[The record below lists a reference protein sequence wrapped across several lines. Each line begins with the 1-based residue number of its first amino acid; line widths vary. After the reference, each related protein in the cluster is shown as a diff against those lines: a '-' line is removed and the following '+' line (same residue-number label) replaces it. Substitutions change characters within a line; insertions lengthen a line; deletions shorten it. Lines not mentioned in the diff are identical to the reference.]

1 MPGARL
7 TVDPATLPTLNPGGD
22 AEIVLGVQ
30 LPGTLQPGAYTTRL
44 TARAGSDASTELTLG
59 FRISL
64 PESGAATIHLGPIPS
79 TLRQGDLL
87 GLTAIA
93 RDSAGAP
100 MEGAPIAW
108 RLEPPDGGFVGPTGA
123 FVGYHPGPALLIGR
137 AGGAADTAAVT
148 IEERGLAD
156 TFERVGEGLERDR
169 YTSDL
174 WVHGDHAYL
183 GSWGFR
189 NDNPGNVLFTWS
201 IADPTSPVRV
211 DSLIVDARTVNDV
224 KVHPAR
230 PLGLITHELSDD
242 ARNGITLLDLEDP
255 SDPRPITRFT
265 EGLESGIHNAWL
277 DGDHAYLVVDGV
289 GNGLR
294 VLDVSNPEA
303 PVVVA
308 SYWAGESFLHDVYV
322 RDGLAFLS
330 HWNAGLIVLDVGN
343 GIAGGSPE
351 NPVEV
356 SRLTDL
362 DGQTHN
368 TWYWP
373 EAGYAFVGEE
383 DPRAPGRYHVVD
395 LRDLRTPREVATFH
409 VPGQTPHNA
418 WLDEDRGILYVAWY
432 GQGLRALDVR
442 GELLG
447 DLSRQGREIAALR
460 HDDGPG
466 RCDGGTTTC
475 SWAPQLHDGLI
486 YLSDLNSGLVIL
498 RPGF

>member
-30 LPGTLQPGAYTTRL
+30 LPGTLQPGAYTTKL

-59 FRISL
+59 FRIAL

-79 TLRQGDLL
+79 TLRQGDVL

-123 FVGYHPGPALLIGR
+123 FVGYRPGPALLIGR

-148 IEERGLAD
+148 IEERG
-156 TFERVGEGLERDR
+156 
-169 YTSDL
+169 
-174 WVHGDHAYL
+174 
-183 GSWGFR
+183 
-189 NDNPGNVLFTWS
+189 
-201 IADPTSPVRV
+201 
-211 DSLIVDARTVNDV
+211 
-224 KVHPAR
+224 
-230 PLGLITHELSDD
+230 
-242 ARNGITLLDLEDP
+242 
-255 SDPRPITRFT
+255 
-265 EGLESGIHNAWL
+265 
-277 DGDHAYLVVDGV
+277 
-289 GNGLR
+289 
-294 VLDVSNPEA
+294 
-303 PVVVA
+303 
-308 SYWAGESFLHDVYV
+308 
-322 RDGLAFLS
+322 
-330 HWNAGLIVLDVGN
+330 
-343 GIAGGSPE
+343 
-351 NPVEV
+351 
-356 SRLTDL
+356 
-362 DGQTHN
+362 
-368 TWYWP
+368 
-373 EAGYAFVGEE
+373 
-383 DPRAPGRYHVVD
+383 
-395 LRDLRTPREVATFH
+395 
-409 VPGQTPHNA
+409 
-418 WLDEDRGILYVAWY
+418 
-432 GQGLRALDVR
+432 R

-460 HDDGPG
+460 YDDGPG